1 MFDDKPSL
9 DEVIAHY
16 GVGKMDGAPGRGSGR
31 YPLGSGENPYQ
42 RGDDLLAR
50 YEALEKKTLLKRW
63 ALALQSCVFNFPTPR
78 VCAVCSRC
86 LRPRSSATKE
96 SL

>member
-9 DEVIAHY
+9 DDVIAHY

-42 RGDDLLAR
+42 RGDD
-50 YEALEKKTLLKRW
+50 
-63 ALALQSCVFNFPTPR
+63 
-78 VCAVCSRC
+78 
-86 LRPRSSATKE
+86 
-96 SL
+96 